1 MTEKLIKFALLL
13 SALSL
18 ITGCTMQKMQ
28 ARKAAPDAMVI
39 KEQKRKLFEPVILTQ
54 VLPEKPVGN
63 LYLKP
68 KSYPNGLY
76 VCVIENLSKPCLPK
90 LSAIIAEKLTQAGY
104 IIEPNQKQAEA
115 TLYFEA
121 WFDTFSSH
129 TNALVSNKGVL
140 NNPTIMGKSFTTK
153 IEQSLNTGALPD
165 VHKRLRDGYDPFSM
179 VSINADDEQK
189 FIYVAFTTVEMA
201 TAIDYPGEGEKRIGA
216 SKNPWVKQGSTKRIS
231 WLAVKKIQAE
241 TRSLIGVYNGEVPTE
256 KAAMPMLMDAVE
268 LLLNRVAQ
276 PPKK

>member
-13 SALSL
+13 SALPL

-28 ARKAAPDAMVI
+28 ARKTAPDAMVI

-54 VLPEKPVGN
+54 VLPEKPVGS

-76 VCVIENLSKPCLPK
+76 VCAIENLSKPCLPK

-129 TNALVSNKGVL
+129 TNALISNKGVP
-140 NNPTIMGKSFTTK
+140 NNPTIMGKNFTTK

-216 SKNPWVKQGSTKRIS
+216 STNPWVKQGGTKRIS